1 VSTSS
6 PPRLPAGER
15 LRRVGVAAWSLI
27 GILIVGGILFWAL
40 LKIRIIFPPLVLAV
54 LIIYVLNPVVTRLQR
69 RRVPRLLGTIIAYVF
84 VLGGITLL
92 VIALVPLVSRQ
103 VSEVGDSWPEYRA
116 EIIDFVNDT
125 AQSIEDRFGTDID
138 TAQVSCLLGADQQ
151 VGEGHVSEARCD
163 QVTEDFR
170 EAVLAQADRITEF
183 GSSVLHALLAF
194 IIGPLIAFYLL
205 VDLPHLRRDVLNLVP
220 ENHRPEAL
228 DLSSKIGSAVGG
240 FFRGQLVVAILVGA
254 LSALGFYII
263 GLPFWFLIGAIA
275 GFFNLIPLVGPYI
288 GGALGFLIGTMSGG
302 IGLGL
307 RAAFV
312 ELVVQQIDNHVI
324 SPNVMRRT
332 VHLHPVTVVLSILAG
347 GTLAGFWGVLLGVP
361 AVAVVKLLL
370 GHMWQTRVLGTPVSP
385 YAGPGS
391 AEPPPA
397 TDNGEEETQTD
408 DEALAVKTVPD
419 EEAADADSTPAED
432 NGD

>member
-1 VSTSS
+1 MLTSG

-15 LRRVGVAAWSLI
+15 LRRVGIAAWSLI
-27 GILIVGGILFWAL
+27 GILIVGAILFWAL

-54 LIIYVLNPVVTRLQR
+54 LIIYVLNPVVTRLER
-69 RRVPRLLGTIIAYVF
+69 RRIPRLAGTIIAYVF

-92 VIALVPLVSRQ
+92 VIALIPLVSRQ
-103 VSEVGDSWPEYRA
+103 VSDVGERWPEYRT
-116 EIIDFVNDT
+116 EIISFVDNT
-125 AQSIEDRFGTDID
+125 AQSIEDRFGTNID

-170 EAVLAQADRITEF
+170 EAVLAQADRITAF

-194 IIGPLIAFYLL
+194 IVGPLIAFYLL
-205 VDLPHLRRDVLNLVP
+205 VDLPHLRRDVLNLFP
-220 ENHRPEAL
+220 EDNRAEAL
-228 DLSSKIGSAVGG
+228 DLSSKIASAVGG

-254 LSALGFYII
+254 LSSLGFYLI

-288 GGALGFLIGTMSGG
+288 GGALGFLVGTISGG
-302 IGLGL
+302 VGLGL
-307 RAAFV
+307 RAALV

-332 VHLHPVTVVLSILAG
+332 VNIHPVTVMLSILAG

-361 AVAVVKLLL
+361 TVAVVKLLL
-370 GHMWQTRVLGTPVSP
+370 SHMWQTRVLGVPVSP
-385 YAGPGS
+385 HSGSGGS
-391 AEPPPA
+391 APPSADVTEADEVAGVEEPSA
-397 TDNGEEETQTD
+397 
-408 DEALAVKTVPD
+408 D
-419 EEAADADSTPAED
+419 EEPAVEGQVPAED
-432 NGD
+432 NGE

>member
-1 VSTSS
+1 MLTSG

-15 LRRVGVAAWSLI
+15 LRRVGIAAWSLI
-27 GILIVGGILFWAL
+27 GILIVGAILFWAL

-54 LIIYVLNPVVTRLQR
+54 LIIYVLNPVVTRLER
-69 RRVPRLLGTIIAYVF
+69 RRIPRLAGTIIAYVF

-92 VIALVPLVSRQ
+92 VIALIPLVSRQ
-103 VSEVGDSWPEYRA
+103 VSDVGERWPEYRT
-116 EIIDFVNDT
+116 EIISFVDNT
-125 AQSIEDRFGTDID
+125 AQSIEDRFGTNID

-170 EAVLAQADRITEF
+170 EAVLAQADRITAF

-194 IIGPLIAFYLL
+194 IVGPLIAFYLL
-205 VDLPHLRRDVLNLVP
+205 VDLPHLRRDVLNLFP
-220 ENHRPEAL
+220 EDNRAEAL
-228 DLSSKIGSAVGG
+228 DLSSKIASAVGG

-254 LSALGFYII
+254 LSSLGFYLI

-288 GGALGFLIGTMSGG
+288 GGALGFLVGTISGG
-302 IGLGL
+302 VGLGL
-307 RAAFV
+307 RAALV

-332 VHLHPVTVVLSILAG
+332 VNIHPVTVMLSILAG

-361 AVAVVKLLL
+361 TVAVVKLLL
-370 GHMWQTRVLGTPVSP
+370 SHMWQTRVLGVPVSP
-385 YAGPGS
+385 HSGSGGSDPPSAAVTEADEAAGVE
-391 AEPPPA
+391 EPIA
-397 TDNGEEETQTD
+397 DEET
-408 DEALAVKTVPD
+408 AV
-419 EEAADADSTPAED
+419 EEQVSAED
-432 NGD
+432 NGE